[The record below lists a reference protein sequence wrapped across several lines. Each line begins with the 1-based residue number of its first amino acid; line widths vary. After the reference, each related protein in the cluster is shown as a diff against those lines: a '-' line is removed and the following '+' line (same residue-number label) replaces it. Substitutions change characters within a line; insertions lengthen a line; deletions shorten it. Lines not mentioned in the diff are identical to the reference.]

1 MRAIR
6 ATTTA
11 LLGVAALAPTA
22 PTAAAAVHGGSTPF
36 GFTVTP
42 STVAPGGRVTLG
54 VTNCASSA
62 TVSSAVFDTVTVPS
76 GRTAAATVDWD
87 AKRGSVYQVS
97 FTCNGTTGRT
107 NLTIARAAST
117 PTSAPTRAPTRT
129 PTRTP
134 ARTPTRAPTVAT
146 TSVAPAGVRGGLG
159 GSVGG
164 VGSGELATG
173 TALVVAATAGSAWT
187 IRRRTEGRAH

>member
-11 LLGVAALAPTA
+11 LLGVAALALTA
-22 PTAAAAVHGGSTPF
+22 PTAVAAVHGGATPF

-42 STVAPGGRVTLG
+42 STVAPGGRVTLS

-62 TVSSAVFDTVTVPS
+62 TASSAVFDTVTIPS

-87 AKRGSVYQVS
+87 AKRGAVYQVS

-107 NLTIARAAST
+107 NLTVAGAAAT
-117 PTSAPTRAPTRT
+117 ATRAP
-129 PTRTP
+129 
-134 ARTPTRAPTVAT
+134 VVSAT
-146 TSVAPAGVRGGLG
+146 SLAPAGVRGGLG

-164 VGSGELATG
+164 VGTGELVAG
-173 TALVVAATAGSAWT
+173 TALVVTAAAGTVWTA
-187 IRRRTEGRAH
+187 RRRTEGRAH

>member
-1 MRAIR
+1 MRAIG

-22 PTAAAAVHGGSTPF
+22 PTAAAAVHGGATPF

-87 AKRGSVYQVS
+87 AKRGAVYQVS

-117 PTSAPTRAPTRT
+117 PTGAPTRT
-129 PTRTP
+129 PTR
-134 ARTPTRAPTVAT
+134 APTRAPTVAA
-146 TSVAPAGVRGGLG
+146 TSAAPAGVRGGLG

-173 TALVVAATAGSAWT
+173 TALVVAAAAGSAWT
-187 IRRRTEGRAH
+187 VRRRTEGRAH